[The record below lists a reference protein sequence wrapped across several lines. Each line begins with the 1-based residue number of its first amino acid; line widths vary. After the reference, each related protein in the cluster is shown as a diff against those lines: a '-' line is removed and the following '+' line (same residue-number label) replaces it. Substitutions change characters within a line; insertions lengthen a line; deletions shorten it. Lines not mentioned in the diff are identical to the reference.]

1 MNPLATQLNIGRD
14 IDSRED
20 FIEDEDM
27 ESPNIRFEDD
37 NRGLG
42 AGHNQVDLDDEDEE
56 EMADIGNEDVR
67 LMGVPKNY
75 NQLGNLPP

>member
-37 NRGLG
+37 NRGVG
-42 AGHNQVDLDDEDEE
+42 PGHNQVDLDDEDEE

-67 LMGVPKNY
+67 LMGVPNNY
-75 NQLGNLPP
+75 NQFGSLPP